1 MPQNLIRVK
10 QIDQPELSGFL
21 IQAVESTS
29 LYQQLTSGII
39 NFNSGSYYFYVNP
52 KTVESNKSF
61 IIGPSN
67 YVSGDDTNNHIF
79 GGLFNSIGSG
89 NLTSLI
95 IGGESNLL
103 SRGIESNSI
112 IASDF
117 SQIDA
122 YGFNNG
128 ILFGLFNYVTGTSG
142 DRNIIIGGAY
152 NLIGTNNNETNAI
165 IAGQNNTLNGTQS
178 VIIGGNYNYSSGYN
192 QFLMTDF
199 GIALDDYVSL
209 IGGKENTIYGGKHN
223 SIINGYFNLI
233 DHPANY
239 TGNFTGANTIL
250 NSWKSNI
257 SQFSIFNTIIGGGY
271 HNTSGFALVLVGGY
285 LNKLTG
291 DYSFLGGGYSNVI
304 SGSAS
309 NINGGAY
316 NTIRGNYSSILG
328 GRDNLLSGNDSF
340 SIGRNNQ
347 IFSSGAGII
356 SDGTNRNKILNN
368 PNTLNIDFQ
377 NQINIYSNSINITG
391 NKILSGPTTFSGESI
406 NLIDTA
412 LNLSGVGDMTFTG
425 VNISFINSPVYI
437 SGTDLRLMN
446 NALVSGNLY
455 VNQTGIFNAVD
466 LNNIDNINLS
476 GVDVTI
482 QNATVDL
489 NNSTLINAMPQFV
502 NESTNFIISG
512 NDNGR
517 VILANSSSQ
526 INGIIVS
533 GNSNGFNTS
542 IIQIGTGQIQITG
555 SGSNVL
561 ISSYNNQFRTAGQF
575 ATISLLHT
583 GNNRYIMYGN
593 TI

>member
-437 SGTDLRLMN
+437 SGTDLRLN
-446 NALVSGNLY
+446 NNLLVSGTAIFNSPLSAPNLIY
-455 VNQTGIFNAVD
+455 NTGNQTI
-466 LNNIDNINLS
+466 S
-476 GVDVTI
+476 GTKNFQNTI
-482 QNATVDL
+482 Q
-489 NNSTLINAMPQFV
+489 F
-502 NESTNFIISG
+502 SG
-512 NDNGR
+512 QD
-517 VILANSSSQ
+517 ILVAPADY
-526 INGIIVS
+526 IYIT
-533 GNSNGFNTS
+533 GNQTS
-542 IIQIGTGQIQITG
+542 IINGTKYLADTTSASFGFNLPASPTTG
-555 SGSNVL
+555 DYLEFLDPFYTWS
-561 ISSYNNQFRTAGQF
+561 
-575 ATISLLHT
+575 
-583 GNNRYIMYGN
+583 GNNFILSGNGNNIESDAVFTGDIEGASIRTIYVGKTYGWRVKYN
-593 TI
+593 I